1 MEYTKDKL
9 LSELR
14 RCYEENGEVTVKIL
28 NNSENNY
35 PTQPTYRKYF
45 GSINEAKSEVGI
57 KRNMTKEE
65 IRDSIN
71 SIINSGNNI
80 SLKQLK
86 KHDIE
91 SSQLYAH
98 FDSIDDAIS
107 FTSGKAADQF
117 YRSKYL
123 SIIDEFENISCKEID
138 RCEKLPSQSTILK
151 YFDSIDDIR
160 EELGREVQESY
171 KERAKELIEDYNN
184 HIDYSD
190 DGYIYCYEFT
200 LYDETGFYV
209 GETTN
214 IINRIK
220 SHLRRKN
227 IQTKSHTS
235 NGKILCRRGQESDNI
250 KIKKIYTI
258 IPLQRGKNE
267 SVENFT
273 RRRLYQENKL
283 RNTIVVE
290 EDTLNVYG
298 G

>member
-1 MEYTKDKL
+1 MEYTSDKL

-14 RCYEENGEVTVKIL
+14 RCYEENGKVTVKIL
-28 NNSENNY
+28 NNPENNY
-35 PTQPTYRKYF
+35 PTQPTYRKHF
-45 GSINEAKSEVGI
+45 GSINEAKSKVGI

-71 SIINSGNNI
+71 SIINSGNNV

-86 KHDIE
+86 NHEIE
-91 SSQLYAH
+91 PSQLYAH
-98 FDSIDDAIS
+98 FDSINDAIS
-107 FTSGKAADQF
+107 FATGKDADQF

-123 SIIDEFENISCKEID
+123 SIIDEFENISWEKINK
-138 RCEKLPSQSTILK
+138 CEKLPSQSTILK
-151 YFDSIDDIR
+151 YFDSIDDIK
-160 EELGREVQESY
+160 EELGREIQESY
-171 KERAKELIEDYNN
+171 KQRAKNLIEEYDPQIN
-184 HIDYSD
+184 YSD

-200 LYDETGFYV
+200 LYDERAFYV

-214 IINRIK
+214 ILNTIK
-220 SHLRRKN
+220 SHLRRKK

-250 KIKKIYTI
+250 KIHKIHTI
-258 IPLQRGKNE
+258 IPLQKGENE
-267 SVENFT
+267 SIEDFT

-283 RNTIVVE
+283 RNIIVME